1 VSLAVDWVEFWFS
14 NLWDFLILSKQH
26 KAVHEKRPQS
36 LDSFQHDRMFGSG
49 VYDKSRIIGNCRRL
63 KTNGRFVSQGA
74 KSTLGIKTIYPRLH
88 SEMISAVMKF
98 R

>member
-1 VSLAVDWVEFWFS
+1 MIECLALMFVDC
-14 NLWDFLILSKQH
+14 D
-26 KAVHEKRPQS
+26 
-36 LDSFQHDRMFGSG
+36 
-49 VYDKSRIIGNCRRL
+49 DKSRIIGNCRRL